1 VSQLFSGSLL
11 AASMLLGQSSEPPVY
26 SGKSVVPP
34 APTMQQAQPAPSSQ
48 RPILGWFNRE
58 DRPVFSKIQG
68 WWKKDQP
75 ETPAKYIPPPPSSRI
90 RESEAPPPTTT
101 APPANDFPR
110 KLPNPAS
117 QAPIKAEPIAKEAP
131 VAAKEIQQTSL
142 QIPAATTSTK
152 SPILPNL
159 VNKIG
164 RDEKFEWITGQIE
177 VENGN
182 FVMYYATPETVDKY
196 NGRIAL
202 VPQKADLSQFR
213 RGDLVSVR
221 GQLAQRPSSQGMV
234 PIYRITHAS
243 LIERPKS

>member
-1 VSQLFSGSLL
+1 
-11 AASMLLGQSSEPPVY
+11 M
-26 SGKSVVPP
+26 
-34 APTMQQAQPAPSSQ
+34 
-48 RPILGWFNRE
+48 
-58 DRPVFSKIQG
+58 
-68 WWKKDQP
+68 
-75 ETPAKYIPPPPSSRI
+75 ETPAV
-90 RESEAPPPTTT
+90 
-101 APPANDFPR
+101 AN
-110 KLPNPAS
+110 
-117 QAPIKAEPIAKEAP
+117 
-131 VAAKEIQQTSL
+131 
-142 QIPAATTSTK
+142 STK
-152 SPILPNL
+152 NPILPNL

-213 RGDLVSVR
+213 HGDLVSVR